1 MNFMTMKILEE
12 GGQILGDEGNFKLD
26 LTGKL
31 GDYAK
36 DYVGKELVFGIRPED
51 MEFDPQAVDGK
62 CIVSRIE
69 VVEPLGAEIHIYVST
84 GSHQIIA
91 RIPPT
96 AKASVGDEVRLIP
109 NQDRAILF
117 DMETEQ
123 ALNVDVEQF
132 QK

>member
-1 MNFMTMKILEE
+1 
-12 GGQILGDEGNFKLD
+12 
-26 LTGKL
+26 
-31 GDYAK
+31 
-36 DYVGKELVFGIRPED
+36 VGKEIVFGIRPED
-51 MEFDPQAVDGK
+51 MEFDTQAADGK
-62 CIVSRIE
+62 CIVSNIE

-96 AKASVGDEVRLIP
+96 ARPNVGDEVRLIP

-123 ALNVDVEQF
+123 ALNVEVDQF